1 MAKRFLIVLR
11 HAPYGRL
18 DAAEAV
24 RHLNGAAAEGLDTA
38 LLLQADGVY
47 LTKASQAPPAGWTDL
62 SAALAQALRT
72 AEEARRERGQVEVY
86 VAAGDLA
93 SRGLALGDL
102 VPGCELADEPV
113 AAELL
118 ARADATLVY

>member
-1 MAKRFLIVLR
+1 MAKRLLIVIR

-24 RHLNGAAAEGLDTA
+24 RHLNGAAAAGLDAT
-38 LLLQADGVY
+38 LLAMGDGVY
-47 LTKASQAPPAGWTDL
+47 LTKASQAPAPGWTDL
-62 SAALAQALRT
+62 AAALAQALRS
-72 AEEARRERGQVEVY
+72 AQEAQRGHGQVDVY
-86 VAAGDLA
+86 VGADDLA
-93 SRGLALGDL
+93 SRGLGQGDL
-102 VPGCELADEPV
+102 VPGCRLADDSV

>member
-38 LLLQADGVY
+38 LLLQGDGVY
-47 LTKASQAPPAGWTDL
+47 LTKASQAPAPGWTDL

-72 AEEARRERGQVEVY
+72 AEEAQRERGRVEVY

-93 SRGLALGDL
+93 SRGLGQGDL
-102 VPGCELADEPV
+102 VSGCQLADESV